1 MRFFCSKAGP
11 RAAPCLVKIP
21 LYSRPSRF
29 QTAFI
34 ISFLK
39 NLRVEPTASAAPR
52 LLPLFLFLCLFFL
65 FLSFLFFFTLL
76 FHVRHL
82 CVPSIRAIPSF
93 LVSPTNEDFIFSS
106 FRHEGSVWE
115 KGTKRETA
123 HRIRSFNR
131 GFLSIH
137 EMFEPQF
144 LVASFV
150 LHCRDR
156 IKMRIRRR
164 LASLIRIYCDRSSR
178 INSSLIGRTPRFFV
192 SVEETSF
199 LTIFFVLDFVLCSSG
214 VGFCSFSIGLSS
226 ISCFHLPF
234 PFNTSIA
241 VLERRFSTLVRG
253 LSF

>member
-1 MRFFCSKAGP
+1 
-11 RAAPCLVKIP
+11 
-21 LYSRPSRF
+21 
-29 QTAFI
+29 
-34 ISFLK
+34 
-39 NLRVEPTASAAPR
+39 
-52 LLPLFLFLCLFFL
+52 
-65 FLSFLFFFTLL
+65 
-76 FHVRHL
+76 
-82 CVPSIRAIPSF
+82 
-93 LVSPTNEDFIFSS
+93 
-106 FRHEGSVWE
+106 
-115 KGTKRETA
+115 
-123 HRIRSFNR
+123 
-131 GFLSIH
+131 
-137 EMFEPQF
+137 MFEPQF

-226 ISCFHLPF
+226 ISCFYLPF

-241 VLERRFSTLVRG
+241 VLERCFSTLVRR
-253 LSF
+253 LSFWNHIVYLLSNVFDLYIYIGNYNYDENW